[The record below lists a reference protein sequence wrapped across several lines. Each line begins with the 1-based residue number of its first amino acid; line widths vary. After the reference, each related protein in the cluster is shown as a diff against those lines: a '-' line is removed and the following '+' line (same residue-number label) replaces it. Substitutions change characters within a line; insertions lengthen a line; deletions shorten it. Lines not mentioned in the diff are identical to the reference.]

1 MTRQIYLV
9 LAASAIS
16 AAAAAQTAPTR
27 LANATAVASVDKT
40 TRTEDVKFKNER
52 DDRLTV
58 PVRLSG
64 LGPFRFIVDTGAD
77 RTAISRELAGRLG
90 LASGDS
96 ASVHTVAGVSTVS
109 TANVPNLELTR
120 KPVKVVDAPLLE
132 SANIGADGII
142 GVDSLRSQR
151 VVFDFQT
158 DTLSIVPSVLP
169 DFREEPGTIIVQAA
183 RRNGRLIVTDAAA
196 NGHPLTV
203 VIDTGSQVTIG
214 NQALRLELV
223 DRDLV
228 NTSQK
233 VQLESVTGE
242 MIDGD
247 YMFVRE
253 LDIGGVTLKNLAI
266 VFANAHTF
274 KQLNLD
280 RRPALL
286 LGMNAIRAFKKVSID
301 FASRRFRVV
310 LPESGELERA
320 LASPHPFKQIAFA
333 RHFDMSAPTGR

>member
-1 MTRQIYLV
+1 MTRRIYLV

-16 AAAAAQTAPTR
+16 AAGVAQTTPTR
-27 LANATAVASVDKT
+27 LATATGLPSVDKT
-40 TRTEDVKFKNER
+40 STTEDVKFKNER

-58 PVRLSG
+58 PVKLSG
-64 LGPFRFIVDTGAD
+64 MGPFRFIVDTGAD

-90 LASGDS
+90 LASGDA
-96 ASVHTVAGVSTVS
+96 ASLHTVAGVSTVS

-151 VVFDFQT
+151 VMFDFQT

-223 DRDLV
+223 DRDLA
-228 NTSQK
+228 NASQK

-310 LPESGELERA
+310 LPESGELERE
-320 LASPHPFKQIAFA
+320 LASPHPFNQIAFA
-333 RHFDMSAPTGR
+333 PSFDVTAPTGR